1 MKVLIACEFSDTV
14 GSAFRAK
21 GHQVVSA
28 DLFPSEGNG
37 THYQG
42 DVLDIIND
50 GWDMLIGFPPC
61 IYLSYAATAYWDRP
75 GRIKKRLDALEFF
88 RQLWEAP
95 IDKICIE
102 NPLGIASAVITQHH
116 QVIEP
121 YYFGESAKKRTCLWL
136 KNLPPLVHYEQ
147 DNLFGQKTH
156 APKPQPVYID
166 KSGKKRHLTES
177 LSGSKGN
184 KKRTRFWKGIATAMA
199 DQWG

>member
-42 DVLDIIND
+42 DV
-50 GWDMLIGFPPC
+50 
-61 IYLSYAATAYWDRP
+61 
-75 GRIKKRLDALEFF
+75 LEFF

-136 KNLPPLVHYEQ
+136 KNLPPLIHYEQ

-184 KKRTRFWKGIATAMA
+184 KKRTRFWKGIAAAMA